1 MQIALAGGASAG
13 HTSPLIATAQ
23 ALKALDPRVDIVCI
37 GTPRGL
43 ETRVIPAAGLRLELV
58 PPVPLPRRLTGEL
71 FAVPVRLWRA
81 VSKAREILKRH
92 KAQVVVGFGGYVSLP
107 AYLAAWTLRIPVLV
121 HEQNALPG
129 LANRIAARFAR
140 KVLVTFP
147 DTKIRRAE
155 FIGLPLRREIA
166 ELDRNERR
174 RAARQELGLVHDL
187 PVLLVSGGSQ
197 GARSINR
204 ALLDAREDI
213 LAAGHQ
219 ILHVWGPKNIPDDAE
234 TVAHASGAKYVPVA
248 YVDDMGQAYAA
259 ADLMLG
265 RSGAG
270 TVFETACVGLPAV
283 LVPLPHGNGEQAFN
297 AKSLVKAGGA
307 VLIEDGQLE
316 DIDLGALINDL
327 LSDQTKL
334 DDMSTAGT
342 QLVGRTAAETLAE
355 LTMEECR

>member
-23 ALKALDPRVDIVCI
+23 ALKAMEPSVDIVCI

-43 ETRVIPAAGLRLELV
+43 ENRVIPAAGLRLELV
-58 PPVPLPRRLTGEL
+58 PPVPLPRRVTGEL

-81 VSKAREILKRH
+81 VSKARGILKRH
-92 KAQVVVGFGGYVSLP
+92 GAQVVVGFGGYVSLP

-147 DTKIRRAE
+147 DTRIRGAE

-166 ELDRNERR
+166 HLDRDARR
-174 RAARQELGLVHDL
+174 AAARQELGLAPDL

-197 GARSINR
+197 GARSING
-204 ALLDAREDI
+204 ALLDARDKI

-219 ILHVWGPKNIPDDAE
+219 ILHVWGPKNIPDDAA
-234 TVAHASGAKYVPVA
+234 TVVHASGAKYVPVA

-270 TVFETACVGLPAV
+270 TVFETACVGLPTV

-307 VLIEDGQLE
+307 VLVEDGQLGE
-316 DIDLGALINDL
+316 IDLGDLVNGL

-334 DDMSTAGT
+334 DEMSKAGSE
-342 QLVGRTAAETLAE
+342 LVGRTAAETLAE